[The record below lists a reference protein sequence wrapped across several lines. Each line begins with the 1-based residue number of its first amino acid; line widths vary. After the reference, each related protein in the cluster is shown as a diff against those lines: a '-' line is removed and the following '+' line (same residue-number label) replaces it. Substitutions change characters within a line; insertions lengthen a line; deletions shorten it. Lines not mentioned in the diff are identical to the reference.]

1 MKTNKNNS
9 VKEVKWFV
17 PLELSHSS
25 YIYTSIIE
33 YCRLEKIKFKIAS
46 KNLNY
51 KGRISIENGVEKSS
65 KHINTKTN
73 WVQIKFYNG
82 EKNFS
87 KIRI

>member
-1 MKTNKNNS
+1 MESNKNNA

-33 YCRLEKIKFKIAS
+33 YCRLEKIKFAIAS

-51 KGRISIENGVEKSS
+51 KGRVSIENGVEKSS
-65 KHINTKTN
+65 NHVNPKIN
-73 WVQIKFYNG
+73 WVQIEFYNG
-82 EKNFS
+82 AKKKCCF
-87 KIRI
+87 